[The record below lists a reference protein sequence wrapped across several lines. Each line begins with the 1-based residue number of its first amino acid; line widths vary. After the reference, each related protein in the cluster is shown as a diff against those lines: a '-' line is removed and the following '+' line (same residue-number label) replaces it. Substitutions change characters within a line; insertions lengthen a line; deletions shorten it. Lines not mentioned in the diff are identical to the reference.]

1 MVKERSA
8 ISKNINNTLGFDQ
21 PLISYEPV
29 VYSFNQAPL
38 PPVGAVNPPVG
49 AVNFAAKQGPASK
62 SIYPGRAGLQSAVR
76 MSTALNAT
84 PDGTNDDTEIEEEVV
99 IKKAETP
106 DADAPVKLTNYS
118 WIVLGMIC
126 AVRICYQWMRSIF
139 SYSYGYTGIGA

>member
-38 PPVGAVNPPVG
+38 PPVG

>member
-29 VYSFNQAPL
+29 MYSFNQAPL
-38 PPVGAVNPPVG
+38 PPVGT
-49 AVNFAAKQGPASK
+49 VNFAAKQGLASK

-106 DADAPVKLTNYS
+106 DADAPVKVTNYS